1 MSFSAKKKINKK
13 QRGFFQRCL
22 CCCFNVED
30 DDDALD
36 DAADEK
42 PLYIPSLPSSREEI
56 EALQEK
62 IRQDDERRRLE
73 AAEKEKLRKPTSSET
88 AIRNIEE
95 LGHVDVRITEEE
107 LAAWGDVF
115 KGHDDLTPEYVV
127 EVLTKAVP
135 FDVVD
140 NLMVQVNKISDGVML
155 TINCKQPGDKVQEKE
170 IPEKEIWMRDNCQM
184 SLTRKITRGKGGEI
198 IMEDERTD
206 MRGGGCK
213 DFYKTLLPMYQQM
226 GVKKVTMDADDIGSY
241 AWVRYGFRPD
251 KEGEKSWAT
260 VRQEMERRLRT
271 MEEENSITPKT
282 AGRVRALLKN
292 DDPNTIKLIADLDTE
307 IPEAELCEGKEGVKK
322 MKLGFRLLQKNM
334 WHGTLDLE
342 DKEAMV
348 ALREYINGEKK

>member
-13 QRGFFQRCL
+13 ERGFFQRCL

-30 DDDALD
+30 DDDVLD

-42 PLYIPSLPSSREEI
+42 PLYIPSLPPSREEI
-56 EALQEK
+56 EALQEEM
-62 IRQDDERRRLE
+62 RQGDEKRRLE
-73 AAEKEKLRKPTSSET
+73 AAEKEKQRKPTSSET
-88 AIRNIEE
+88 AIRNIKG

-115 KGHDDLTPEYVV
+115 KGHDDLTPEYIVD
-127 EVLTKAVP
+127 VLAKAVR
-135 FDVVD
+135 FDVAD
-140 NLMVQVNKISDGVML
+140 NLMVQVNKISDGIML
-155 TINCKQPGDKVQEKE
+155 TINCKQPDQKIQDKK
-170 IPEKEIWMRDNCQM
+170 IPEKEIWMRENCQM
-184 SLTRKITRGKGGEI
+184 SLTRKITRGEDGEI

-213 DFYKTLLPMYQQM
+213 DLYKTLLPMYQQM

-251 KEGEKSWAT
+251 KDGEKSWAT

-282 AGRVRALLKN
+282 AGKVRALLKN
-292 DDPNTIKLIADLDTE
+292 DDPNTIEDIADLNID
-307 IPEAELCEGKEGVKK
+307 IPEAELGEGKEGVKK

-342 DKEAMV
+342 DEDVMDE
-348 ALREYINGEKK
+348 LRKYIDEEKK